1 MSRAQQGQI
10 ESTETGNSKTST
22 DAATKSQQEQQGDIN
37 EGTSQL
43 AKFAAD
49 NPYVQGGAAQVAS
62 NQTISGAADASAEAA
77 KAGAQ
82 SQAERTGQNPA
93 AANAAAI
100 TAAQNAQRT
109 ASTEQGAATTSRL
122 ASETGYGKDVME
134 EGNVLTNE
142 QAALTGNLTGEAQ
155 GQEGIAENAAQT
167 PSFLDELGNGLIQGA
182 DMAGAA
188 YAGKKGCWIAAEL
201 YGGWDDPRVSL
212 IRAYLFGPFSESR
225 IGAWLTHLYVLYGIR
240 ATEIIRRNRTA
251 RFAFKVIFDRALN
264 AAKKWKAG
272 A

>member
-10 ESTETGNSKTST
+10 ESTETGNSATST
-22 DAATKSQQEQQGDIN
+22 AAATKSQEQQQGDIN

-62 NQTISGAADASAEAA
+62 NQTISGAADASAEGA

-109 ASTEQGAATTSRL
+109 ASAEQGSATTSRL

-134 EGNVLTNE
+134 QGNVLTNE

-155 GQEGIAENAAQT
+155 GQEGVAEDAAKT
-167 PSFLDELGNGLIQGA
+167 PSFLDELGSGLIQGGE
-182 DMAGAA
+182 MAGAA
-188 YAGKKGCWIAAEL
+188 AAKGCWIAAEL
-201 YGGWDDPRVSL
+201 YDGWDDPRVSL
-212 IRAYLFGPFSESR
+212 IRAYLFGSFSESR

-240 ATEIIRRNRTA
+240 AAEIIRRNRTA
-251 RFAFKVIFDRALN
+251 RFAFKMIFDRALS